1 MSDGRPT
8 ARKDPKDKQRLS
20 LCFPEPHFQKG
31 TKMSRNTPLGRPAP
45 FTSSNANSDEIEIV
59 CYPTT
64 DLRLAE
70 EARQAHVALYMTGGG
85 RFIHP
90 AQTALR
96 ECLTTINQAAADPNG
111 QEVALIAT
119 RRRTIAAAL
128 GLDVFTGTS
137 VVRVSGIEIRAL
149 LVYCASPEADLV
161 TVTLPKRLLCPPTR
175 SEVH

>member
-1 MSDGRPT
+1 
-8 ARKDPKDKQRLS
+8 
-20 LCFPEPHFQKG
+20 
-31 TKMSRNTPLGRPAP
+31 MSRNISQVRIASPA
-45 FTSSNANSDEIEIV
+45 TANAKSDEITIV

-64 DLRLAE
+64 DLSLAE

-90 AQTALR
+90 SQTALR
-96 ECLTTINQAAADPNG
+96 KCLTTINQAAADPNA

-128 GLDVFTGTS
+128 GLEIFTGTS
-137 VVRVSGIEIRAL
+137 VVRVGGIAIRAL
-149 LVYCASPEADLV
+149 LVYCAPPEADLV